1 MPCLEGRGMNAT
13 PKERSR
19 VCFGGFRRSCED
31 ALCRSTGSFIVGGF
45 MEIKTKFWIENR
57 GEVVLG
63 GGKTALLLAIDRL
76 GSIQRAADEF
86 GMSYR
91 HAWGAVKKVEK
102 RAGFKILETKL
113 GGKDGGG
120 AQLTPK
126 GKQFVCK
133 ADYLLRDL
141 QAVVAKRFKQKF

>member
-1 MPCLEGRGMNAT
+1 MLLLAYRT
-13 PKERSR
+13 LDFLLRR
-19 VCFGGFRRSCED
+19 VS
-31 ALCRSTGSFIVGGF
+31 
-45 MEIKTKFWIENR
+45 MEIKAKFWIENR

-63 GGKTALLLAIDRL
+63 GGKTALLLAVDRF

-91 HAWGAVKKVEK
+91 HAWGVVKRIEE
-102 RAGFKILETKL
+102 RAGFKIVDTKL

-126 GKQFVCK
+126 GRVFVK
-133 ADYLLRDL
+133 RMDSFLKDL
-141 QAVVAKRFKQKF
+141 QTTVEKRFTQKFHNG

>member
-1 MPCLEGRGMNAT
+1 MLLLAYRILDFLL
-13 PKERSR
+13 RR
-19 VCFGGFRRSCED
+19 VW
-31 ALCRSTGSFIVGGF
+31 
-45 MEIKTKFWIENR
+45 MEIKAKFWIENR

-63 GGKTALLLAIDRL
+63 GGKTALLLAVDQF

-91 HAWGAVKKVEK
+91 HAWGVIKKIEQ
-102 RAGFKILETKL
+102 RAGFKIVDTKL

-126 GKQFVCK
+126 GKAFVK
-133 ADYLLRDL
+133 RVDSLLKDL
-141 QAVVAKRFKQKF
+141 QTIVEKRFRQRLTVIK

>member
-1 MPCLEGRGMNAT
+1 MLLLAYRILD
-13 PKERSR
+13 
-19 VCFGGFRRSCED
+19 FLLRR
-31 ALCRSTGSFIVGGF
+31 AW
-45 MEIKTKFWIENR
+45 MEIKAKFWIENR

-63 GGKTALLLAIDRL
+63 GGKTALLLAVDRF

-91 HAWGAVKKVEK
+91 HAWGVIKKIEQ
-102 RAGFKILETKL
+102 RAGFKIVDTKL

-126 GKQFVCK
+126 GKAFVK
-133 ADYLLRDL
+133 RVDSLLKDL
-141 QAVVAKRFKQKF
+141 QTIVEKRFRQRLTVIK